1 MREAAMVSD
10 EVAAGSRLMVFTDLD
25 GCLLDHRSYDYRPAL
40 PALER
45 LRRLAVPV
53 VLSSS
58 KTLAEI
64 EDLRRRLAL
73 EAPVIA
79 ENGGVIGWPSDGDR
93 IDPELLSPTY
103 EHIRR
108 ELLELRAVRGY
119 AFEGFGDWDDEQV
132 ARATG
137 LPLREAGLARQRQCS
152 EPLLWRDDPSSLA
165 TFEADLAERG
175 LRLLQGGRFVHV
187 LGCADKAEA
196 MRIVVARGT
205 DRLGAKP
212 IVLALGDSPNDVA
225 MLRAAD
231 RAVVVSN
238 PAGPGIPVDAL
249 SGAVRTRS
257 VGPAGWREAVEAV
270 LDELGGV

>member
-1 MREAAMVSD
+1 MREAAMSD
-10 EVAAGSRLMVFTDLD
+10 EAAAGSRLIVFTDLD

-45 LRRLAVPV
+45 LRRLAVPL

-64 EDLRRRLAL
+64 EGLRRRLAL
-73 EAPVIA
+73 DAPIIA

-93 IDPELLSPTY
+93 IDAELLSPAY

-108 ELLELRAVRGY
+108 ELLGLRAARGY
-119 AFEGFGDWDDEQV
+119 TFEGFGDWDDEQV

-137 LPLREAGLARQRQCS
+137 LSLREAGLARQRQCS
-152 EPLLWRDDPSSLA
+152 EPLLWHDDPRALM

-175 LRLLQGGRFVHV
+175 LRLLQGGRFLHV
-187 LGCADKAEA
+187 LGAADKAEA
-196 MRIVVARGT
+196 MRIVVAREA

-212 IVLALGDSPNDVA
+212 IVLALGDSPNDLA

-238 PAGPGIPVDAL
+238 PAGPGIPADAL

-257 VGPAGWREAVEAV
+257 LGPAGWREAVEAV